1 MKHHDQSIGWK
12 RANLHDVPLWKDYLA
27 LAACHVLVI
36 GLVAMAIYTIQTT
49 W

>member
-12 RANLHDVPLWKDYLA
+12 RANRHDVPMWKEFLA
-27 LAACHVLVI
+27 LASCHVLVI
-36 GLVAMAIYTIQTT
+36 GLVVLAIGTINKT